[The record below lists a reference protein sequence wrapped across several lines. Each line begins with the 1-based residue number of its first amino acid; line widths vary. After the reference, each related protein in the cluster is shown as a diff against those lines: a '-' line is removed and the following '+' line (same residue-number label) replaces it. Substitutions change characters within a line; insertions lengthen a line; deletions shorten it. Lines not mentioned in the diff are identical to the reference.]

1 VSRFINH
8 HPQRVSACAFFGLGY
23 FSPSESGP
31 TDLVAKSLRA
41 KEMLGY
47 DIIAYQRFFIQ
58 PDAPALIEK
67 NVPEFIHIFLS
78 R

>member
-8 HPQRVSACAFFGLGY
+8 HPQRVSAYAFFGLGY

-31 TDLVAKSLRA
+31 TDLVAKSLQA

-78 R
+78 H